1 MKSAI
6 HDLKVAIAFLTRIPV
21 SHGPV
26 LSMGG
31 VSSWFPIVGA
41 VVGLIAS
48 GVWVV
53 GNTVLAPLSASALT
67 IAVIVL
73 ITGAFHHDGL
83 ADSMDG
89 LVGGWNPEQRREI
102 LKDSRH
108 GTYGVMAL
116 VLQVAI
122 QVSLLSELSVASG
135 VVALVI
141 CQSVGRAA
149 AVWIMKS
156 GAGISEGLGANYVS
170 DVKVGNIVFA
180 TLTCFLLMGSLMGP
194 MFVIVAAVVYLVS
207 RFFAQWA
214 IKKIGGI
221 VGDVLGATEQVGES
235 VALLTIV
242 VLVHQGVTIPWW

>member
-1 MKSAI
+1 
-6 HDLKVAIAFLTRIPV
+6 
-21 SHGPV
+21 
-26 LSMGG
+26 MGG

-41 VVGLIAS
+41 FIGLIAS
-48 GVWVV
+48 GVWIV
-53 GNTVLAPLSASALT
+53 GNIVLAPLSASALT
-67 IAVIVL
+67 ITFIVL

-122 QVSLLSELSVASG
+122 QVSLLSELSVVSG

-141 CQSVGRAA
+141 CQSVGRAG

-156 GAGISEGLGANYVS
+156 RFGITEGGGLGANYVS
-170 DVKVGNIVFA
+170 DVKARNIAFA

-194 MFVIVAAVVYLVS
+194 VFVVVAAVVYLVS

-242 VLVHQGVTIPWW
+242 VLVHQGINIPWW

>member
-1 MKSAI
+1 MKFTF
-6 HDLKVAIAFLTRIPV
+6 HDLKVAVAFLTRIPV

-26 LSMGG
+26 VSMGG

-41 VVGLIAS
+41 FVGVLTS
-48 GVWVV
+48 GVWII
-53 GNTVLAPLSASALT
+53 GDAVLSPLSASALT
-67 IAVIVL
+67 IAAAVL

-122 QVSLLSELSVASG
+122 QVSLLAELSVSAG
-135 VVALVI
+135 VVALIV
-141 CQSVGRAA
+141 CHSVGRAA

-156 GAGISEGLGANYVS
+156 GVGISEGLGANYVS
-170 DVKVGNIVFA
+170 DVKARNVVFA
-180 TLTCFLLMGSLMGP
+180 TVSCFLLVGGLLGSASL
-194 MFVIVAAVVYLVS
+194 IVLAAVFLVTKV
-207 RFFAQWA
+207 FAAWA

-235 VALLTIV
+235 TALVAIVALIDV
-242 VLVHQGVTIPWW
+242 GVKIPWW

>member
-53 GNTVLAPLSASALT
+53 GNIVLAPLSASALT